1 MSTEKTRTIEAQQ
14 RTIKQQYNQLR
25 KQQAALHQIRRA
37 IDRGHVVHAGV
48 LVDEFLG
55 RL

>member
-37 IDRGHVVHAGV
+37 IDRNNYVHAGT
-48 LVDEFLG
+48 LVDECLG
-55 RL
+55 EL